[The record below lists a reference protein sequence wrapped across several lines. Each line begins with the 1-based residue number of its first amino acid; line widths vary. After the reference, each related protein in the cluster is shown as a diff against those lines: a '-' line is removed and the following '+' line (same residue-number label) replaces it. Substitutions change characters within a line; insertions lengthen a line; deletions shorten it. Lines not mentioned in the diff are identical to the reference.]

1 VKTMTLKITW
11 KVDPARVKLGKLDKN
26 LQKYFKEEMLATVR
40 SFSDVDDCYFELD
53 KKSRK

>member
-1 VKTMTLKITW
+1 MTLKITW